1 MAKNSKLKQLTQE
14 LMESE
19 GISSA
24 VDLQSVLK
32 EMLKN
37 GVEALLEGELDDALG
52 YPKHDRKTEK
62 RITEMVKRLN
72 L

>member
-1 MAKNSKLKQLTQE
+1 MTKSTTIKQLIQE
-14 LMESE
+14 LMELE

-37 GVEALLEGELDDALG
+37 GVEALLE
-52 YPKHDRKTEK
+52 
-62 RITEMVKRLN
+62 VN
-72 L
+72 

>member
-1 MAKNSKLKQLTQE
+1 MAKNSKIKQLTQE

-32 EMLKN
+32 AMLKN
-37 GVEALLEGELDDALG
+37 GVEALLEG
-52 YPKHDRKTEK
+52 
-62 RITEMVKRLN
+62 
-72 L
+72 